1 MSRIRAKNRA
11 RREFPAGLYE
21 RYIKRILDVSL
32 SLVGMTLFCWL
43 YLLLAL
49 AVKAE
54 DPKGP
59 VLFRQERLG
68 RYGQR
73 YWMYKFR
80 SMRVGAEHTGSG
92 VYSGKGD
99 PRVTKVGRIL
109 RATSLD
115 ELPQLWNVVRGDMS
129 LIGFR
134 SPLTYHPW
142 PWEEYTPE
150 QRKMFSVRPGITGWA
165 QVNGRKTVEWNR
177 RIELNV
183 WYAQHVTFLLDVK
196 ILFLTVWKVLASRDN
211 LNEGATV
218 GEGKAAGDH
227 AQTNVHHQSA
237 GAGRDRGTGGR

>member
-1 MSRIRAKNRA
+1 MSRILPAEGA
-11 RREFPAGLYE
+11 RREIPAGPYE
-21 RYIKRILDVSL
+21 KYVKRILDVSL

-49 AVKAE
+49 AVKLE

-99 PRVTKVGRIL
+99 PRVTRVGRVL

-115 ELPQLWNVVRGDMS
+115 ELPQLWNVLRGDMS

-142 PWEEYTPE
+142 PWEEYTQE

-218 GEGKAAGDH
+218 GADKGAQSH
-227 AQTNVHHQSA
+227 AQADVHNQPA
-237 GAGRDRGTGGR
+237 GAGRDR